1 MPRDMAYLLDILI
14 HARHARHFTAG
25 MTKAD
30 FLSDRKCQFA
40 VIRCIEVMG
49 EAVKR
54 LSQNVRERFP
64 QIPWPQMARM
74 RDLLI
79 HAYDRIVLDE
89 VWTTV
94 QSDLPTLIS
103 VLETIVPRE

>member
-14 HARHARHFTAG
+14 HARDARHFTAG
-25 MTKAD
+25 MTKGQ

-40 VIRCIEVMG
+40 VIRCIEVIG
-49 EAVKR
+49 EAAKR
-54 LSQNVRERFP
+54 LSQDARERFP
-64 QIPWPQMARM
+64 QIPWSQMARM

-94 QSDLPTLIS
+94 RTDLPTLIS